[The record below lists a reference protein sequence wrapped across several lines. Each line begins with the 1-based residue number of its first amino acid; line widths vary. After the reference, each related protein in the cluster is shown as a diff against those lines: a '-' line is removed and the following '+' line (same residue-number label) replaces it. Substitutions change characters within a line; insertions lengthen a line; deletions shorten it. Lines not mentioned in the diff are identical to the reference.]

1 MTMEIIRDVGGGVV
15 LRGELSHCVPKRKF
29 EGPSLREGKRELE
42 PTSRKSI
49 PHLLPI

>member
-1 MTMEIIRDVGGGVV
+1 MTMEIIRGGGG

-29 EGPSLREGKRELE
+29 GGPSLREGKRELE
-42 PTSRKSI
+42 PTSRKSV